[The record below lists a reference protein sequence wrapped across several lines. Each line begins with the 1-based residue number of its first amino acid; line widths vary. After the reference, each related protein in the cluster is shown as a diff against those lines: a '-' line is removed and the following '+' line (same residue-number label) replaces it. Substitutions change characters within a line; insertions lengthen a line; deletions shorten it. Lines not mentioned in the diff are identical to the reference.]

1 MLVPHRV
8 PKNSHAPCGA
18 ASCPGWRSIPY
29 AEVGMPMPV
38 YVVQT
43 VGGKEKH
50 VSDLISQRLDNV
62 IDECFVPCSE
72 VAKRYGGAW
81 HRIERTIFPGY
92 VFVRT
97 DDPDALEQGLHG
109 IAALTKVLGYEGRRT
124 PLTEDETS
132 WLNTVAGRD
141 DHVARMSEGVIEGG
155 TIKVLSGPLM
165 GYEGSIQKIDR
176 HKRLAYVEIKMLG
189 RTTVVKLGLE
199 IVSKS

>member
-1 MLVPHRV
+1 MH
-8 PKNSHAPCGA
+8 
-18 ASCPGWRSIPY
+18 
-29 AEVGMPMPV
+29 MPT

-50 VSDLISQRLDNV
+50 VSDLISRKMDSV
-62 IDECFVPCSE
+62 VDECFVPCSE

-81 HRIERTIFPGY
+81 HRVERTIFPGY
-92 VFVRT
+92 VFVQT
-97 DDPDALEQGLHG
+97 DDPDGLERGLRG
-109 IAALTKVLGYEGRRT
+109 IADLTKVLGYEGRRV
-124 PLTEDETS
+124 PLTDDEIS
-132 WLNTVAGRD
+132 WLNTVAGKD

-165 GYEGSIQKIDR
+165 GYEGNIQKIDR

-199 IVSKS
+199 IVSKN